1 MTNNTIMKKK
11 SLHLQILEFLK
22 KQKEIINLEKV
33 FEHFLGKE
41 HGLLIQD
48 SVCECRGDGCF
59 QRMSAIL
66 FAINRLQDDK
76 QIVLAHID
84 AVVAKDYSTYFLNP
98 RKIGKNV
105 DLLEQECKVTGF
117 YHVFL
122 KEHILSPI
130 YVSDEAEGYIKRK
143 GVSKE
148 LWQAKIQT
156 CWSIAA
162 VVVAM
167 LTLAATIL
175 FK

>member
-1 MTNNTIMKKK
+1 MKQKP
-11 SLHLQILEFLK
+11 LHLQILEFLK
-22 KQKEIINLEKV
+22 KQKENVNLEEVLKK
-33 FEHFLGKE
+33 FLGENK
-41 HGLLIQD
+41 GLLIGEKESQ
-48 SVCECRGDGCF
+48 CRGNGCF
-59 QRMSAIL
+59 RRMSAIL

-98 RKIGKNV
+98 RKIDKNV

-156 CWSIAA
+156 CWAIAA
-162 VVVAM
+162 VVIAM

-175 FK
+175 LHQYC